1 MVQNELEF
9 VGIYTFQITG
19 LFTNKV
25 HYKINCL
32 TCVSKADPPRASKI
46 LSELSPRGD

>member
-32 TCVSKADPPRASKI
+32 TCVSKADFSLASKI
-46 LSELSPRGD
+46 IRELRPQGD